1 MGVFVVASVRF
12 RDRARYDAYQAR
24 FAGVFA
30 GCGGTVLAA
39 DEAPLRLEGDDS
51 PDKIVLMQ
59 FDSLDQASAF
69 LLSEAYQ
76 AISRDR
82 EAGAVTTTHLIRA
95 LDPPIR

>member
-1 MGVFVVASVRF
+1 MGVFVVASVRI

-30 GCGGTVLAA
+30 GCGGAVLAA

-59 FDSLDQASAF
+59 FDSLDQASGF
-69 LLSEAYQ
+69 LLSEEYQ
-76 AISRDR
+76 TISRDR

>member
-12 RDRARYDAYQAR
+12 RDRAHYDAYQAR

-30 GCGGTVLAA
+30 GFGGTVLAA

-59 FDSLDQASAF
+59 FDSLDQASGF
-69 LLSEAYQ
+69 LLSKEYQ
-76 AISRDR
+76 TISRDR